1 MGGNYGRS
9 SGWSQYEE
17 KSLIDPVLILGHRP
31 EPVRPHDGRL
41 GSVHMKWPHSVTCQP
56 ALRRAAVT
64 PGCVDHAERASLLL
78 LTTARAQNLPLSVF
92 WAASRQ
98 LDFFLK
104 KHLLYF

>member
-1 MGGNYGRS
+1 MGGAQDGLSMKRRA
-9 SGWSQYEE
+9 
-17 KSLIDPVLILGHRP
+17 LIDPVLILGHRP

-41 GSVHMKWPHSVTCQP
+41 GSVHMKWPCSVTCQP